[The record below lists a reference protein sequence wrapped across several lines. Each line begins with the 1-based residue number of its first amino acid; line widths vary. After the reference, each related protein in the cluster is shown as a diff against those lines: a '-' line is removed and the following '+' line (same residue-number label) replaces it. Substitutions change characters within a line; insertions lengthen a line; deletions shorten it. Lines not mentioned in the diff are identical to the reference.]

1 VWAVKQYA
9 VYVTNL
15 QYGCAH
21 VEAETPQEA
30 EQKAREL
37 NQHRSIDWY
46 DEEISDISVEEE

>member
-1 VWAVKQYA
+1 MKQYA